1 MTRRGHTNWYADP
14 NPNPSLCAKVGGAAM
29 GLALVGSLLIV
40 SGPSPAGKS
49 ATHFLELGCCPHA
62 AGDGSLALRGLGTAC
77 MAETTPL
84 GVTLPASDLDPLRP
98 YHLVLLLP
106 AGSVAQL
113 DVAVSDARGTEL
125 LPSVALELGADDAF
139 PWRPPPNKSATS
151 TTASAQEAGG
161 AFAAASRRRRRRL
174 RGIRLGGLGGLGG
187 LSRGGFT
194 RGSGSFRSPNMGSS
208 MGPRPG
214 GSISSAYGTA
224 GGARFAGGMG
234 GARLPAGGYNPGFGY
249 HPMGYNPGMDIATG
263 MMIGSNPNATP
274 NPNPNPQPQP

>member
-1 MTRRGHTNWYADP
+1 M
-14 NPNPSLCAKVGGAAM
+14 
-29 GLALVGSLLIV
+29 
-40 SGPSPAGKS
+40 
-49 ATHFLELGCCPHA
+49 
-62 AGDGSLALRGLGTAC
+62 
-77 MAETTPL
+77 
-84 GVTLPASDLDPLRP
+84 
-98 YHLVLLLP
+98 LLLP

-263 MMIGSNPNATP
+263 MMIGSMLRTPHHHHHSSSQHLHHGQQQQQLDGGNSSFAAASSAYPRGTYLLASNAMKAHTQLKVVRATAPPPRAVSRSALTQHYLALVPTFTLIQLQSNSHPTP
-274 NPNPNPQPQP
+274 TLTQHNST